1 MAVARIIYTG
11 AIHLGIW
18 GPLDQRCAAATDALE
33 ALIGKRG
40 TDAFGRDPR
49 HDHVTASAF
58 VVSPDRRRVL
68 LMHHAKL
75 DRWLQPGGHCD
86 GSGDT
91 LEVARREL
99 REETGLSGVR
109 LVTGAIVDIDR
120 HPIPARRDE
129 PAHHH
134 VDLRYLFEADP
145 DLPIS
150 RNHESRALAWV
161 EIDELEAYTDNPA
174 VTVIRKIA
182 AEHPARA

>member
-1 MAVARIIYTG
+1 MAVTRIIYTG
-11 AIHLGIW
+11 TVHLGIW
-18 GPLDQRCAAATDALE
+18 GPLDRRCAAATDALE

-49 HDHVTASAF
+49 HDHITASGF

-86 GSGDT
+86 GSANT

-99 REETGLSGVR
+99 REETGLSQAR
-109 LVTGAIVDIDR
+109 LVTRAIVDIDR
-120 HPIPARRDE
+120 HLIPARRDE

-145 DLPIS
+145 ALPIS
-150 RNHESRALAWV
+150 RNQESRALAWV
-161 EIDELEAYTDNPA
+161 EIDRLEAYTDNPA
-174 VTVIRKIA
+174 LLVIRTIA
-182 AEHPARA
+182 EEHPARA